1 MFSKELKKKIMKYFN
16 KVIDIGQQLLKA
28 NKIKENEAYRIL
40 E

>member
-1 MFSKELKKKIMKYFN
+1 MKYFN

-28 NKIKENEAYRIL
+28 NKNKENEAYRIL